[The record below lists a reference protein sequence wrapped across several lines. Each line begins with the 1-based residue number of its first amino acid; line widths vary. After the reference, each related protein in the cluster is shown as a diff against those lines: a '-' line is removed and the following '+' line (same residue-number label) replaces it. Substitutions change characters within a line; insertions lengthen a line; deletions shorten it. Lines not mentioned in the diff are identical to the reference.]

1 MNLADEI
8 KSHVKELQF
17 AVFWIR
23 FLTLFRWICP
33 SSIVFSEYK
42 ILNGKICIFFFYLV
56 ACCAVIRIRILQSL
70 ESNDIVVEN
79 EILSFWPGL
88 IGNHTGVSG

>member
-17 AVFWIR
+17 AV

-42 ILNGKICIFFFYLV
+42 ILGQISVKINHYGSGTGI
-56 ACCAVIRIRILQSL
+56 QT
-70 ESNDIVVEN
+70 N
-79 EILSFWPGL
+79 E
-88 IGNHTGVSG
+88 